1 MSELLLQKSKVK
13 NTVLANSTVYM
24 YSIDMGCLMMHFTKA
39 IRTLPVLGPRRCSRI
54 GELC

>member
-1 MSELLLQKSKVK
+1 MSEPLLQKSKVK